1 MTDWS
6 EDEYSGYLDD
16 IPKQGYE
23 SGSVLPVI
31 NVTDLSPVD
40 WRTEGYVNP
49 IRDQGVACGA
59 SWAFSAVAAL
69 ESTYMI
75 KYGGPLIDF
84 SVQQLIDCSL
94 KDRGCNSGLV
104 YNAFDYLFKH
114 SAVTEDS
121 YPYTGP

>member
-49 IRDQGVACGA
+49 IRD
-59 SWAFSAVAAL
+59 
-69 ESTYMI
+69 
-75 KYGGPLIDF
+75 
-84 SVQQLIDCSL
+84 
-94 KDRGCNSGLV
+94 
-104 YNAFDYLFKH
+104 
-114 SAVTEDS
+114 
-121 YPYTGP
+121 